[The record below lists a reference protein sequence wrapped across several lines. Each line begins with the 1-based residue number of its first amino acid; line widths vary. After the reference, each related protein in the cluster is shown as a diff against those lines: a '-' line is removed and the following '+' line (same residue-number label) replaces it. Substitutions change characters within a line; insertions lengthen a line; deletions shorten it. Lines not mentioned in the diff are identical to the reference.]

1 MTQVHQEAYLRR
13 NIMYDGL
20 FIFMIGFYLTLGV
33 VGGLVCVGLLGVLG
47 GLLLVKLF
55 KSILK

>member
-1 MTQVHQEAYLRR
+1 
-13 NIMYDGL
+13 MYDGL